1 MNEHTLNQLRTSLF
15 ALRTDIAV
23 AIPWQTLNSW
33 FVAAPLDLQH
43 YSQINRHWAQ
53 VWNQAGEN
61 SPAPAVY
68 LYHGVEKLTLV
79 RETTPDDPPAIALHD
94 LASVVSEIDG

>member
-1 MNEHTLNQLRTSLF
+1 MNEHHLNQLRN
-15 ALRTDIAV
+15 ALSAQRTDIAV

-53 VWNQAGEN
+53 VWNEAGM
-61 SPAPAVY
+61 SHPAPTVY
-68 LYHGVEKLTLV
+68 MYHGANKLTLV
-79 RETTPDDPPAIALHD
+79 RETTPDDPPAVALN
-94 LASVVSEIDG
+94 VFGFIEI